1 MKALTPDI
9 DQHPEFKP
17 YRSYSQD
24 GEDMLL
30 RPLIA
35 ELIPDYTHYKGCYV
49 DIGAY
54 HPYCFSNTMHY
65 YELGWQ
71 GINIEPNP
79 DGIRLFEQYRERDI
93 NLNIGIGNQQE
104 TLELYCFADG
114 TLNTFD
120 KEVAGTRSAQGNRV
134 VKTVAVEMYPL
145 GRILDE
151 HLPVNTA
158 IDFMSFDVAG
168 LDVRVLQSNNWKK
181 YQPRFVLVEDTDAD
195 FKHLDASEVHEFLSD
210 KQYKLVSKTQR
221 TLIYRYEKYF

>member
-35 ELIPDYTHYKGCYV
+35 ELIPDDDNYKGCYV

-54 HPYCFSNTMHY
+54 HPYRFSNTMHY

-79 DGIRLFEQYRERDI
+79 DCISLFRQYRERDI
-93 NLNIGIGNQQE
+93 NLNIGIGHKHE
-104 TLELYCFADG
+104 TLELYCFADA

-120 KEVAGTRSAQGNRV
+120 KEVAGTRSAKGNPV
-134 VKTVAVEMYPL
+134 VKKVDVEIYPL
-145 GRILDE
+145 GQVLDE
-151 HLPVNTA
+151 HLPAGNT

-168 LDVRVLQSNNWKK
+168 LDVRVLQSNNWDK

-195 FKHLDASEVHEFLSD
+195 FKHLDASEVHEFLGAR
-210 KQYKLVSKTQR
+210 QYELVSKTQR
-221 TLIYRYEKYF
+221 TLIYRHEKQV